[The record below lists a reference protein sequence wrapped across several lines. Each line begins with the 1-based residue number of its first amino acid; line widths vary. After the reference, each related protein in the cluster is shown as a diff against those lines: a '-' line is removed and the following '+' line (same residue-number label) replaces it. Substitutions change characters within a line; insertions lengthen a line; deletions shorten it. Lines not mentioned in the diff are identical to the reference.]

1 MGNFYQNLI
10 KNKND
15 VKFIETLVGKKV
27 CNFQKLLEDE
37 SDFDL
42 LLKSISGYR
51 LDKVPKVSRKIFAKY
66 LVMHHLGSL
75 PELNMNDLSYISK
88 IVGIYFSKQKKDSV
102 MRDTN
107 FSLDKNEQSG
117 RIHLACYILHRK
129 DYKKIT
135 GFDSKQAI
143 SHIKKCFYDSI
154 KTKNIANNLDDIIT
168 QLTILKRDL
177 LFDKFYAIK

>member
-1 MGNFYQNLI
+1 MGNFYKSLI

-15 VKFIETLVGKKV
+15 VKFIEKLVGKKV
-27 CNFQKLLEDE
+27 CDFQKLLEDE

-42 LLKSISGYR
+42 LLKSISGFR
-51 LDKVPKVSRKIFAKY
+51 IEKVPRISRKIFAKY
-66 LVMHHLGSL
+66 LVMHHCGSL
-75 PELNMNDLSYISK
+75 QELNMNDLSYISK
-88 IVGIYFSKQKKDSV
+88 IVGIYFSKYKKNNV

-129 DYKKIT
+129 EYKKIT
-135 GFDSKQAI
+135 GFDSQQSI
-143 SHIKKCFYDSI
+143 SHIKKCFYNSA
-154 KTKNIANNLDDIIT
+154 KTKNIADNIDKIIT